1 MAVVE
6 VVEASWVVW
15 VEQPPLT
22 TPTRIHLEEVPL
34 PLQLLVEGATPV
46 ESLVEVDLVLPH
58 LEPRPPLA
66 ARYLGHQPPAE
77 VEVSSLELDP
87 TLQLRVSGSA
97 PPQSQ
102 ALPQDLEQHL
112 HLVLLQHLDRLQPLE
127 LLRHLEQLPLQEEQ
141 LLELKHRHLERELLR
156 HLAQPSEPVPPT
168 LLRLLDPWL
177 LGPVEAHL
185 VEWLKPLLA
194 LVLQQQLRLLL
205 QLLNSAPGDE
215 HRLVLRI
222 EGDRRRKCIFAE

>member
-1 MAVVE
+1 M
-6 VVEASWVVW
+6 
-15 VEQPPLT
+15 
-22 TPTRIHLEEVPL
+22 L
-34 PLQLLVEGATPV
+34 PL
-46 ESLVEVDLVLPH
+46 
-58 LEPRPPLA
+58 LEPRPPLG
-66 ARYLGHQPPAE
+66 ARYLGRQPPAE

-87 TLQLRVSGSA
+87 TLQLRVLGSA

-177 LGPVEAHL
+177 LGRVEAHL

-194 LVLQQQLRLLL
+194 LTLSRVVSARLPR
-205 QLLNSAPGDE
+205 SPAPRFRTAARHGAGPTGQPLWGRMGPPGIGPRKKRSIGQVF
-215 HRLVLRI
+215 HRA
-222 EGDRRRKCIFAE
+222 K